1 MTKEKFIYEL
11 IENWLYFISQQ
22 CILME
27 NYTQKDRTNIYAN
40 CIEKLEKS
48 LDYYDQL
55 YEKAD
60 QDLHSEEERDSN
72 LEFLIQNLKNETIK
86 NIRKEVETEL
96 CIKIR
101 DSGQFMDE
109 YFYHD
114 EKGNPQE
121 VTKNALIRFITE
133 LRQREEDQ

>member
-22 CILME
+22 CVLME